1 MNTEEEEYTNTI
13 LQIQSLEVCQHQD
26 ISINANVLWDAGRT
40 LSFITFEL
48 AGKFKLVGNPVNL
61 EIVTVGG
68 ESRMIN
74 SNQYVI
80 SIRDTYSNIVEMEV
94 LGIEEISTNIENIEI
109 SSVKRISKQRCFN
122 DITTHCWKN

>member
-26 ISINANVLWDAGRT
+26 ISINANVLWDAGST

-48 AGKFKLVGNPVNL
+48 AGKLKLVGNPVNL

-68 ESRMIN
+68 R
-74 SNQYVI
+74 V
-80 SIRDTYSNIVEMEV
+80 
-94 LGIEEISTNIENIEI
+94 
-109 SSVKRISKQRCFN
+109 
-122 DITTHCWKN
+122 